1 MLAGGCGGVVL
12 LEQLQP
18 PQLALD
24 VLESGEAD
32 SDGDR
37 TLDPVHAESLV
48 QALDDAFRP
57 NDVQQRREDR
67 RVDVRCLGDC
77 WKINIR
83 WRWSRNK
90 FESGGVGCTR
100 QVKKYRKSKSQVQ
113 LFYGAPESW
122 PESWPTKSAALRNL
136 FFLNLNRFI

>member
-77 WKINIR
+77 
-83 WRWSRNK
+83 
-90 FESGGVGCTR
+90 
-100 QVKKYRKSKSQVQ
+100 
-113 LFYGAPESW
+113 
-122 PESWPTKSAALRNL
+122 
-136 FFLNLNRFI
+136 